1 MELRDPND
9 SEGFMANAYVLS
21 KLENDTFGA
30 IISYFLLSD
39 ILFRNSMT
47 DLPSLTPKYVR
58 AAKSEIEGTPST
70 S

>member
-9 SEGFMANAYVLS
+9 SEGLMANAYIQS

-30 IISYFLLSD
+30 IISYFLPSD

-47 DLPSLTPKYVR
+47 ELPSLAPKYV
-58 AAKSEIEGTPST
+58 AANSEIEGTPST

>member
-9 SEGFMANAYVLS
+9 SEGLMANAYIPN

-30 IISYFLLSD
+30 IISYFLPSD
-39 ILFRNSMT
+39 ILFLNSMT
-47 DLPSLTPKYVR
+47 ELPSLTTKYI
-58 AAKSEIEGTPST
+58 AANSEIEGTPST